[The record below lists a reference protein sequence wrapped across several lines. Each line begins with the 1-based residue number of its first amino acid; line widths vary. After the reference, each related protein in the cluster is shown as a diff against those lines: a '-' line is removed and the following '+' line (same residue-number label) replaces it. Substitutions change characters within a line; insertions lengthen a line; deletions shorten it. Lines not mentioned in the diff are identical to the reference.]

1 MSVSKS
7 ISLVRGP
14 AKRQSAA
21 DLFRSNFVR
30 NLTSLLDEKQ
40 VVPSEEVGKI
50 DALAAMID
58 TDPSIV
64 ASWLGGRSLPDA
76 LDLQKLGK
84 LLDVPIDAFI
94 NPSSYKSADPVGAHP
109 DLIDDSYHCITLH
122 DTASEDGFAIY
133 MLPETLRYM
142 KLPRRTMMLTVAN
155 DDMAPTFRP
164 GDIAIYDPRVTTIT
178 TNGVYVLLVRGQ
190 FIIRRVQKK
199 NLELTLAG
207 ENSSVLPI
215 EIPAKDLT
223 GNSDDDGKLQVVG
236 RVIGKITV
244 GNV

>member
-1 MSVSKS
+1 MSVGKS

-14 AKRQSAA
+14 AKKQSAA

-30 NLTSLLDEKQ
+30 NLTTLLDDRK
-40 VVPSEEVGKI
+40 VVSSEEVGKI

-76 LDLQKLGK
+76 LDLMKLGK
-84 LLDVPIDAFI
+84 LLDLPVDALV
-94 NPSSYKSADPVGAHP
+94 NPSGKSGTGYGGAHP

-122 DTASEDGFAIY
+122 DTSSEDGFAIY
-133 MLPETLRYM
+133 MLPETLRHM

-155 DDMAPTFRP
+155 EEMAPTFRS

-178 TNGVYVLLVRGQ
+178 TAGVYVLRIAGQ
-190 FIIRRVQKK
+190 FTVRRAQKK
-199 NLELTLAG
+199 GLVLILTG
-207 ENSSVLPI
+207 ENNSVVPI
-215 EIPAKDLT
+215 ELPAKDFT
-223 GNSDDDGKLQVVG
+223 GNSRDDSKPQVVG
-236 RVIGKITV
+236 RVIGKVSV

>member
-1 MSVSKS
+1 MSVGKS

-14 AKRQSAA
+14 AKKQSAA

-30 NLTSLLDEKQ
+30 NLTTLLDDRK
-40 VVPSEEVGKI
+40 VVSSEEVGKI

-76 LDLQKLGK
+76 LDLMKLGK
-84 LLDVPIDAFI
+84 LLDLPVDALV
-94 NPSSYKSADPVGAHP
+94 NPSGKSGTGYGGAHP

-133 MLPETLRYM
+133 VLPETLRYM

-155 DDMAPTFRP
+155 EDMAPTFRP

-178 TNGVYVLLVRGQ
+178 TNGVYVLLLRGQ
-190 FIIRRVQKK
+190 FIVRRVQKK
-199 NLELTLAG
+199 NLEITLTG

-223 GNSDDDGKLQVVG
+223 GSPDDDSKLQVVG
-236 RVIGKITV
+236 RVIGKVTV